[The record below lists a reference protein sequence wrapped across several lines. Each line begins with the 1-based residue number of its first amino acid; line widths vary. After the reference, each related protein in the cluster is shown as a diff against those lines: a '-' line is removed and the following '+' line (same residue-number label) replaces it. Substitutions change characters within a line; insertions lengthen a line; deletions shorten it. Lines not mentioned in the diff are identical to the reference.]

1 MLSALFASA
10 LTKSEKLRYLQLEHY
25 FLLESLENKP
35 PIVEEPLDQN
45 HVPSQVL
52 ELDLH
57 IRPVGT
63 ASGHMALLGD
73 GKLLKPN

>member
-1 MLSALFASA
+1 MFPGEVTTCHLRLGLVTVARWPASQVTRA
-10 LTKSEKLRYLQLEHY
+10 WGSKLWRVTET
-25 FLLESLENKP
+25 
-35 PIVEEPLDQN
+35 LDQN
-45 HVPSQVL
+45 HVPSHVL

-73 GKLLKPN
+73 GK

>member
-1 MLSALFASA
+1 M
-10 LTKSEKLRYLQLEHY
+10 
-25 FLLESLENKP
+25 ESLENKP
-35 PIVEEPLDQN
+35 TIVEETLDKN

-73 GKLLKPN
+73 GK